1 MKTEGLVPDC
11 DDDRDELLEMIEDDE
26 DQLVIDTLTHEFYE
40 A

>member
-11 DDDRDELLEMIEDDE
+11 DDDRDEVIELIEADE
-26 DQLVIDTLTHEFYE
+26 DQLVIDELTHEFYE